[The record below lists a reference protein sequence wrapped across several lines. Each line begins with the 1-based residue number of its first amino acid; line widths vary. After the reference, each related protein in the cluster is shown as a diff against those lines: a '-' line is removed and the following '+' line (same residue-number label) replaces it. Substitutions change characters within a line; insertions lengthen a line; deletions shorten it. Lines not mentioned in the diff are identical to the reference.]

1 MALLVWKPTLI
12 MKGKTSAAVAYPKG
26 LRGIVHS
33 KKYQSVPKGG
43 LDHEYGGACPSV
55 KWSLWPVSFG
65 VEKGHE
71 ECQLTRHL
79 GRWYT
84 IVPWPFRRWSF
95 FIWGIYK
102 NKNKS
107 WNESSSKNI
116 LVFSVKEWCESNK
129 AFLMLKWDLQF
140 GGDYTA
146 YHN

>member
-1 MALLVWKPTLI
+1 MASLLGTFIKYHVLSLTKFSQKVGNQNKLASHIELPLHKMDDITLFWMTSPVFQPLKKKPGPVHGTMALLVWKPTLI

-79 GRWYT
+79 GR
-84 IVPWPFRRWSF
+84 
-95 FIWGIYK
+95 
-102 NKNKS
+102 
-107 WNESSSKNI
+107 
-116 LVFSVKEWCESNK
+116 
-129 AFLMLKWDLQF
+129 
-140 GGDYTA
+140 
-146 YHN
+146 